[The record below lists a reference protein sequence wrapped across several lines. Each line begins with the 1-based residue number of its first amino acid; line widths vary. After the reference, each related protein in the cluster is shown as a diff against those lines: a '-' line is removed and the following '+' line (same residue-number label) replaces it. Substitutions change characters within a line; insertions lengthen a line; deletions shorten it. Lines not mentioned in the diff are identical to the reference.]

1 MIVDSS
7 PILPV
12 ADALIIAQQVDAVL
26 FSIFSDVS
34 RKTKVFAA
42 LQRLQCSGRADP
54 RGGRDRVSRQPLW
67 QPTTI
72 PDAYYASLPAS
83 AADSSEPST

>member
-12 ADALIIAQQVDAVL
+12 ADALIIAQHADAVL

-42 LQRLQCSGRADP
+42 FSGSSAWACRFSGR
-54 RGGRDRVSRQPLW
+54 S
-67 QPTTI
+67 
-72 PDAYYASLPAS
+72 
-83 AADSSEPST
+83 